1 MADPKLSLDPNDY
14 EDVEIDDPD
23 NPEWTEEDFA
33 KARPLR
39 EVLPDLYA
47 RLVAEEEVALNLP
60 AATIQAFA
68 EEGEDWR
75 ERMAEALTEAARKKS
90 AA

>member
-1 MADPKLSLDPNDY
+1 MADPKFSLDPDDY

-39 EVLPDLYA
+39 EVLPELYA
-47 RLVAEEEVALNLP
+47 RLTGASEVALTLP

-75 ERMAEALTEAARKKS
+75 ERMAETLTEAARKKH

>member
-1 MADPKLSLDPNDY
+1 MADPKLSLDPSDY
-14 EDVEIDDPD
+14 EDVEVDDQD

-33 KARPLR
+33 KAQPLR
-39 EVLPDLYA
+39 ETLPDLYA
-47 RLVAEEEVALNLP
+47 QIVAEREVGLKLP
-60 AATIQAFA
+60 AATIRAFA

-75 ERMAEALTEAARKKS
+75 ERMADALTEAARKKH

>member
-1 MADPKLSLDPNDY
+1 MADPKLSLDPSGY
-14 EDVEIDDPD
+14 EDVEIDDQD
-23 NPEWTEEDFA
+23 NPEWTKEDFA
-33 KARPLR
+33 KAQPLR
-39 EVLPDLYA
+39 ETLPDLYA
-47 RLVAEEEVALNLP
+47 QIVAEREVGLKLP

-75 ERMAEALTEAARKKS
+75 ERMADALTEAARKKH

>member
-14 EDVEIDDPD
+14 ADVEIDDID
-23 NPEWTEEDFA
+23 NPEWTDGDFA

-39 EVLPDLYA
+39 EVMPDLYA
-47 RLVAEEEVALNLP
+47 RMTGEQDVALKLS
-60 AATIQAFA
+60 AETIKAFA

-75 ERMAEALTEAARKKS
+75 ERMAQALTDVARNKRAA
-90 AA
+90 

>member
-1 MADPKLSLDPNDY
+1 MADPKLSLDPSDP
-14 EDVEIDDPD
+14 EDVEIDDQD

-33 KARPLR
+33 KAQPLR
-39 EVLPDLYA
+39 EALPDLYA
-47 RLVAEEEVALNLP
+47 QIVAEREVGLKLP
-60 AATIQAFA
+60 AATIRAFA

-75 ERMAEALTEAARKKS
+75 ERMADALTEAARKKQ